1 MKKEE
6 LEQIKEILLKWR
18 KEILEAQEKAV
29 KEMAEEGSEMSFS
42 DPADRASYEED
53 KTIQLRIK
61 DREGKL
67 LAKIDETLKRI
78 ERGEYGV
85 CDECGEEI
93 PFERLLARPVTT
105 LCIDCKTEQEEK
117 EQK

>member
-6 LEQIKEILLKWR
+6 LEKIKEILLNWK
-18 KEILEAQEKAV
+18 KEIIESQEKVV
-29 KEMAEEGSEMSFS
+29 KEMAQEGAEASFS

-78 ERGEYGV
+78 EKGEYGK
-85 CDECGEEI
+85 CTECGEEI
-93 PFERLLARPVTT
+93 PFERLLARPVTS

>member
-6 LEQIKEILLKWR
+6 LEEIKMALIKWK

-29 KEMAEEGSEMSFS
+29 KEMAEEGAEVSFP
-42 DPADRASYEED
+42 DPADRATYEED

-67 LAKIDETLKRI
+67 LSKIDETLKRI
-78 ERGEYGV
+78 EKGEYGI
-85 CDECGEEI
+85 CEECGEEI

-105 LCIDCKTEQEEK
+105 LCIECKTEQEEK
-117 EQK
+117 ERK